1 MAPAEGD
8 AGSVKVKAPLDVSQK
23 YPSPD
28 TAVKLDVLI
37 DVCQLTDP
45 DLPKPDCV
53 PEFVIVAP
61 AGIVIVSPLS
71 PN

>member
-1 MAPAEGD
+1 MSIDCESTIEDSHGTYGQPILQAKQTVKSDVFSVFCQSTAP
-8 AGSVKVKAPLDVSQK
+8 
-23 YPSPD
+23 
-28 TAVKLDVLI
+28 VLPNP
-37 DVCQLTDP
+37 V
-45 DLPKPDCV
+45 CV

>member
-1 MAPAEGD
+1 VTAPE
-8 AGSVKVKAPLDVSQK
+8 VVFTK

-28 TAVKLDVLI
+28 VAAKPEVLTV
-37 DVCQLTDP
+37 VCQFTVP
-45 DLPKPDCV
+45 VLPKPVCV
-53 PEFVIVAP
+53 PLLVIVAP